1 MKILKMIEINIENEY
16 PLENFIKV
24 DKLKL
29 FLLILCL

>member
-1 MKILKMIEINIENEY
+1 MKFLKIIEINIENEY
-16 PLENFIKV
+16 PLENLIKV